1 MDNEDENSTELN
13 ALREEYAH
21 HERNNARCRALLD
34 HNRPLLTRS
43 MCWRSVLEGM
53 IGHKDGIDAG
63 SDAKQKIEA
72 PPIENERR
80 RLLVEYVRAKGTVE
94 TFQLFVRQL
103 AQPGVNGE
111 IALKL
116 AREFDVVVKLTSPF
130 LPEVKAIFNNGKRP
144 TGQAATALPVQQED
158 RQENAVQ
165 PPADLQQYG
174 HAEHIVLGDGA
185 PICEEVGPSDQDQTE
200 GTDDTVPSPTASQTL
215 HPTVYRDGTQLG
227 NGDVHFR
234 HASRRHENRPIP
246 CTEDFPTTV
255 RVSTDQ
261 DSDYPD
267 FPRDS
272 NDHSYQPQQLQH
284 YHQGNQ
290 QQQQQQQ

>member
-116 AREFDVVVKLTSPF
+116 ARGNCIARVVIAVLVLHGTGCA
-130 LPEVKAIFNNGKRP
+130 VAVRP
-144 TGQAATALPVQQED
+144 VARCME
-158 RQENAVQ
+158 R
-165 PPADLQQYG
+165 
-174 HAEHIVLGDGA
+174 
-185 PICEEVGPSDQDQTE
+185 
-200 GTDDTVPSPTASQTL
+200 
-215 HPTVYRDGTQLG
+215 
-227 NGDVHFR
+227 
-234 HASRRHENRPIP
+234 
-246 CTEDFPTTV
+246 
-255 RVSTDQ
+255 
-261 DSDYPD
+261 
-267 FPRDS
+267 
-272 NDHSYQPQQLQH
+272 
-284 YHQGNQ
+284 
-290 QQQQQQQ
+290 